1 MESKKYNKLVNITK
15 TKQTHRYKEQTSG
28 YQQGEG
34 RREGGREEGEEGRG
48 VKERIKGD
56 YFSQNAKKNLNN
68 SNKNKNNFPLEIQDR
83 C

>member
-1 MESKKYNKLVNITK
+1 MDHPGAEGE
-15 TKQTHRYKEQTSG
+15 KEEG
-28 YQQGEG
+28 RKEEG